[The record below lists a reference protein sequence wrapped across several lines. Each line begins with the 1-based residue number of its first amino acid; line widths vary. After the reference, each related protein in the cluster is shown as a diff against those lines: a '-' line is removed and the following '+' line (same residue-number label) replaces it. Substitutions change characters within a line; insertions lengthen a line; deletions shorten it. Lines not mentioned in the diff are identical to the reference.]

1 MIAMQKVCFVSVLVL
16 YFCLSLPFVHA
27 QEITVL
33 MNKGDTLWL
42 VGTDP
47 DRASKAIASYEK
59 VLELDPDN
67 YEALWKI
74 ARSYFVMG
82 DSLPETKEF
91 KGRHKECGEK
101 GMSYAGRALEVNPLG
116 LEGHYY
122 YGLSI
127 AQYSIGISIIKA
139 LVKGLG
145 PEYEKHIGK
154 ALEINKLYDTA
165 GPLRAMGRYWYMLP
179 WPKRD
184 IAKSITY
191 LKEAEAAAPLSIRG
205 HVYLAESYLKGG
217 KKDLAREQLKKAVET
232 KEDMKRE
239 YDGRRWKERAQEL
252 LEQHF

>member
-1 MIAMQKVCFVSVLVL
+1 MTKRIFSILLAL
-16 YFCLSLPFVHA
+16 YLWLPLSFLHA

-33 MNKGDTLWL
+33 MNQGDTLWL
-42 VGTDP
+42 DSADP
-47 DRASKAIASYEK
+47 DRTGKTIALYEK
-59 VLELDPDN
+59 VLDLAPDN

-91 KGRHKECGEK
+91 EDRHKELGEK
-101 GMSYAGRALEVNPLG
+101 GMSYAGRALEVNPEG
-116 LEGHYY
+116 IEGHYY

-127 AQYSIGISIIKA
+127 SQYSIGISIIKA

-154 ALEINKLYDTA
+154 ALEINKLYDSA

-184 IAKSITY
+184 IDKSITF

-217 KKDLAREQLKKAVET
+217 KKELAREQLKTAVVT
-232 KEDMKRE
+232 DA
-239 YDGRRWKERAQEL
+239 DLGLGFDARRWKERAQEL
-252 LEQHF
+252 LNKHF

>member
-1 MIAMQKVCFVSVLVL
+1 MQKACFVILLAL
-16 YFCLSLPFVHA
+16 YLFLPLSFLQA
-27 QEITVL
+27 QEVAVL
-33 MNKGDTLWL
+33 MDKADALWL
-42 VGTDP
+42 VSTDP
-47 DRASKAIASYEK
+47 DRASKALALYEK
-59 VLELDPDN
+59 VLEREPDN

-74 ARSYFVMG
+74 ARSYFVIG
-82 DSLPETKEF
+82 DGLPETREF
-91 KGRHKECGEK
+91 KDRHKELGEK
-101 GMSYAGRALEVNPLG
+101 GMSYARRALEVNPQG
-116 LEGHYY
+116 IEGYYY

-154 ALEINKLYDTA
+154 ALKINKLYDNG

-184 IAKSITY
+184 IKKSIAY

-217 KKDLAREQLKKAVET
+217 KEDLAREQLTKAVET
-232 KEDMKRE
+232 GEDLKLE
-239 YDGRRWKERAQEL
+239 SDARRWKERAQEL
-252 LEQHF
+252 LKKHF